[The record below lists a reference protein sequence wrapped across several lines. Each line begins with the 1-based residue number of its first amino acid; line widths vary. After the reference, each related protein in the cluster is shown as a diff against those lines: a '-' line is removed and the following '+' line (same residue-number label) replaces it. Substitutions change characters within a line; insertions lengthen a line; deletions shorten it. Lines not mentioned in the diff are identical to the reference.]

1 MQSNTKF
8 NVQILNGRINSVRT
22 QETVIETFR
31 KLTAVG
37 TILCELCR
45 RVISSEKQ
53 LSWHYE
59 CKQRVKIK
67 EQDRAR
73 SKNENIPLSVGSKP
87 GVTITEFVE
96 DERIFTNETVD
107 NKTFSKY
114 KEDRIKYQR
123 LLKNS
128 SMKKR
133 VSDSYTSCQLCD
145 YQATD
150 ESSLATHILSIHD
163 GVDSICG
170 KCGHQATNKTSLA
183 VHLQACGSVKTY
195 EKGSRYNCIKCDKP
209 FKSEKTMIDHIKSK
223 ICQKERL
230 LKTYER
236 LKCSLQTET

>member
-22 QETVIETFR
+22 PETVIKTFR

-53 LSWHYE
+53 LSWHYK

-67 EQDRAR
+67 EQDRA
-73 SKNENIPLSVGSKP
+73 KCKDENMPLSVGSKP

-183 VHLQACGSVKTY
+183 VHLQACGIVKTH
-195 EKGSRYNCIKCDKP
+195 EKGSRYNCIKCDRP
-209 FKSEKTMIDHIKSK
+209 FSSEKTMIDHIKSK

-230 LKTYER
+230 MKDLNA
-236 LKCSLQTET
+236 LQTET

>member
-22 QETVIETFR
+22 PETVIETFR

-53 LSWHYE
+53 LSWHYK

-67 EQDRAR
+67 EQNRAI

-150 ESSLATHILSIHD
+150 ESSLATHILSVHD

-183 VHLQACGSVKTY
+183 VHLQECGSVKSHG
-195 EKGSRYNCIKCDKP
+195 KVSRYTCNLCGKP
-209 FKSEKTMIDHIKSK
+209 FSDERSLIHHIKSK
-223 ICQKERL
+223 RCL
-230 LKTYER
+230 SLSNLKAPIQ
-236 LKCSLQTET
+236 LSI